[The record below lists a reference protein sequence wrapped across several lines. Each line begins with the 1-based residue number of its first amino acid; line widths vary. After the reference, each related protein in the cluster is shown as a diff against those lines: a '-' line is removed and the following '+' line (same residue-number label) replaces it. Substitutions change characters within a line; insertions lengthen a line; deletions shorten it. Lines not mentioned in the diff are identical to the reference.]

1 MGPEIWEPDHLNSD
15 HCKYFLEGILCLS
28 RIFCT
33 PFHAFADDNQ
43 IMESNKDIEQLKIS
57 MKLKL
62 EVITK
67 WLKDSG
73 LVVNEKKTELCL
85 FHKNPQPLVELQ
97 INNDLIRS
105 KNIINVLGITF
116 DSQMKWEQQVS
127 QAIKNSRQA
136 LHGVR

>member
-1 MGPEIWEPDHLNSD
+1 MVKGRERRDG
-15 HCKYFLEGILCLS
+15 KFF
-28 RIFCT
+28 RCT
-33 PFHAFADDNQ
+33 H
-43 IMESNKDIEQLKIS
+43 SNTDIYTDLLINIDIEQLKIS

-85 FHKNPQPLVELQ
+85 FHNNPQPLVELQ

-105 KNIINVLGITF
+105 KNIINVLSGKIF
-116 DSQMKWEQQVS
+116 
-127 QAIKNSRQA
+127 
-136 LHGVR
+136 